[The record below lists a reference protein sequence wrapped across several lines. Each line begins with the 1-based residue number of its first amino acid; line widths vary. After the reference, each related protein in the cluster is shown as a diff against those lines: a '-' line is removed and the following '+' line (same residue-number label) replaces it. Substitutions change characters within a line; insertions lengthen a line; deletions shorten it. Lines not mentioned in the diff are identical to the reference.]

1 MLIHIQLSTFNVN
14 LHLAI
19 LFRHSNVFFYIRS
32 QQYLTTPIH
41 SKPYICIILQ
51 QIRSNIF
58 FFDIKGKRIKLF
70 LVACLFF
77 FVGTSEFNVVFWI
90 YFLFIL
96 FYLKIFCYF
105 SVALNLDLPSGFSIQ
120 FASCPEWHYHSPGN
134 LKAECKQQFGCNPFF
149 IKLTLHA
156 IFHKIGTQI
165 YQV

>member
-1 MLIHIQLSTFNVN
+1 MYFLTFVVSNIWRHQSIQNLIF
-14 LHLAI
+14 A
-19 LFRHSNVFFYIRS
+19 LFYNKY
-32 QQYLTTPIH
+32 
-41 SKPYICIILQ
+41 KA
-51 QIRSNIF
+51 IF
-58 FFDIKGKRIKLF
+58 FFVDITGKRIKLF